1 MIKILPITFN
11 SKDGHSKTNLRY
23 LNIKYSGYTALG
35 GLGIC
40 ALSSLKSVKLKHKPA
55 IHKYSAIL
63 TIISSLWHLGSIK
76 KWDKFLTKKI
86 T

>member
-23 LNIKYSGYTALG
+23 LNIKYSGYASIG

-40 ALSSLKSVKLKHKPA
+40 ALSSLKSVKFKHKPT
-55 IHKYSAIL
+55 IHKYSAIF
-63 TIISSLWHLGSIK
+63 TIVSSLWHLGTIK
-76 KWDKFLTKKI
+76 RWDKILTGKI
-86 T
+86 